1 MRARLPWILFF
12 VSLALNISIVAG
24 VLYVGHDKLFG
35 EKRGLALVEE
45 VADELDLSEAQ
56 EAQLRQVRQDLVAQ
70 GEKLEQQTG
79 SFAETILTALSAETY
94 NADAVRW
101 FMIERGQPTREYL
114 VGSLERMHGFIWS
127 LDARQ
132 RQLFLD
138 RVADDRQFLRKL
150 FRPERDR

>member
-35 EKRGLALVEE
+35 EKRGLALVDE
-45 VADELDLSEAQ
+45 VADELSLSEAQ
-56 EAQLRQVRQDLVAQ
+56 EAQLRQLRQDLVAES
-70 GEKLEQQTG
+70 EKLEQETG
-79 SFAETILTALSAETY
+79 SFSETILTALSAETY

-101 FMIERGQPTREYL
+101 FMIERGQPMREYL
-114 VGSLERMHGFIWS
+114 VSSLERTHAFLWS

>member
-45 VADELDLSEAQ
+45 VADELNLSEAQ
-56 EAQLRQVRQDLVAQ
+56 EAQLRQLRQELVAES
-70 GEKLEQQTG
+70 EKLEQETG
-79 SFAETILTALSAETY
+79 SFSETILTALSDETY

-101 FMIERGQPTREYL
+101 FMIERGQPMREYF
-114 VGSLERMHGFIWS
+114 VGFLGRTHGFIWS
-127 LDARQ
+127 LDAGQRQ
-132 RQLFLD
+132 RFLD

-150 FRPERDR
+150 FRHERDR

>member
-24 VLYVGHDKLFG
+24 VLWVGHDKLFG

-45 VADELDLSEAQ
+45 VAKELNLTAAQ
-56 EAQLRQVRQDLVAQ
+56 EKELRDLRQYLV
-70 GEKLEQQTG
+70 GESEKIEQQTG
-79 SFAETILTALSAETY
+79 SFSDTILTALSAETF
-94 NADAVRW
+94 NSDAVRW
-101 FMIERGQPTREYL
+101 FMIERGQPMREYF
-114 VGSLERMHGFIWS
+114 VDSLGRTHAFLWS
-127 LDARQ
+127 LDAKQ

-150 FRPERDR
+150 LRPDRDR

>member
-35 EKRGLALVEE
+35 EKRGVALLEE
-45 VADELDLSEAQ
+45 VSDELNLSEAQ
-56 EAQLRQVRQDLVAQ
+56 EAQLRQLRQELVAE
-70 GEKLEQQTG
+70 GEQLEQQTG
-79 SFAETILTALSAETY
+79 SFQDTILAALSAETY

-101 FMIERGQPTREYL
+101 FMIERGQPMRDYF
-114 VGSLERMHGFIWS
+114 VGSLSRMHAFIWS
-127 LDARQ
+127 LDAKQ

-138 RVADDRQFLRKL
+138 RVADDRHFLRKL